1 MSHTHQLRL
10 HGAPPSPGANKRQGN
25 TTESAALAAL
35 ARAGIYAHRLPEPL
49 RIVGVDPR
57 NPAQRVCRLESDLAV
72 DVMGYLPDGTSLSME
87 VKSVEVSSR
96 DSGLRWSVD
105 ERLRGHQG
113 EILAR
118 AGRSGCAAFVYLQ
131 RLGGWYPGTQDDPTT
146 RSLPSAL
153 YLLPWPDA
161 ALQEGRASWRWEE
174 LERWRVPPSVDW
186 TRALVS
192 REVWAAY
199 RTHGWTP

>member
-1 MSHTHQLRL
+1 MTRPQQLRL

-25 TTESAALAAL
+25 AAETAALAAL

-49 RIVGVDPR
+49 RIVGLDPK

-72 DVMGYLPDGTSLSME
+72 DVMGYLTDGTSLSME

-96 DSGLRWSVD
+96 DSGLRWTVD
-105 ERLRGHQG
+105 DRLRGHQG

-118 AGRSGCAAFVYLQ
+118 ASAAGCAAFVYLQ
-131 RLGGWYPGTQDDPTT
+131 RLGGWYPGTQDDPCA
-146 RSLPSAL
+146 RPLPSAL

-161 ALQEGRASWRWEE
+161 APQEGRASWRWEE
-174 LERWRVPPSVDW
+174 VERWRVPASVDW
-186 TRALVS
+186 TRALAS
-192 REVWAAY
+192 RATWAAY
-199 RTHGWTP
+199 RATGWAP